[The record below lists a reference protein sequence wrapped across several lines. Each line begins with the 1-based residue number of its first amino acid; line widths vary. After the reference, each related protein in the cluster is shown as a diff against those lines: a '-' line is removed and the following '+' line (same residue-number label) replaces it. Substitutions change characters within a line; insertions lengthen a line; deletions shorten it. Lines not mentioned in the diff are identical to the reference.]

1 MEHYV
6 RVEVVRQKIKKEKQ
20 TQRKVNPRPTH
31 TPTQL
36 INNNKIELKI
46 SFGFFLG
53 LKFKHCILCYYSHS
67 DRTNN

>member
-31 TPTQL
+31 TRTQL
-36 INNNKIELKI
+36 INNNKI
-46 SFGFFLG
+46 
-53 LKFKHCILCYYSHS
+53 
-67 DRTNN
+67 